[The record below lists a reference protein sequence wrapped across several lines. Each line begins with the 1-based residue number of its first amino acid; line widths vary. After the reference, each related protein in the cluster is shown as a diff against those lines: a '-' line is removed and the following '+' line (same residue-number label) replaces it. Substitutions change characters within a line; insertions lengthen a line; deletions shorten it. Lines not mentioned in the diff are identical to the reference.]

1 MARATTLSPPCV
13 IARPPCKLRHSSL
26 PPPLNLPFHNYHK
39 ILRLSI
45 ICHGQVSV
53 LLSFIFSFIDGKLAL
68 CTSNFAHVVIIS
80 WMVRLLERLMDIDDE
95 AIFDDLMV
103 DDDITSDDED
113 DTESS
118 VDLLIRFLQTMFKKL
133 SKRAKKASLS
143 ILPYRYIFPAGYCV
157 SFAVDGILLLAIL
170 SILKALLEVACTLGA
185 TVFVG
190 ILLLRVV
197 WAASS
202 YLQSNGS
209 GFNQGGNSFRA
220 T

>member
-1 MARATTLSPPCV
+1 MARATTLSSPCV
-13 IARPPCKLRHSSL
+13 IARPPSKLRHSSL

-45 ICHGQVSV
+45 ICHGQ
-53 LLSFIFSFIDGKLAL
+53 LDGSAVGE
-68 CTSNFAHVVIIS
+68 AH
-80 WMVRLLERLMDIDDE
+80 DIDDE

-143 ILPYRYIFPAGYCV
+143 ILPT
-157 SFAVDGILLLAIL
+157 GI
-170 SILKALLEVACTLGA
+170 
-185 TVFVG
+185 
-190 ILLLRVV
+190 
-197 WAASS
+197 SS
-202 YLQSNGS
+202 QLV
-209 GFNQGGNSFRA
+209 
-220 T
+220 